1 MKKYSTLGID
11 IGNATCS
18 SSTGILFE
26 SKISDVE
33 PPNKCHK
40 LVIDNKTYWL
50 GEGEYDTK
58 YRKIDKENYINF
70 LYGTLALST
79 DTVFNKIVLGLP
91 LSQYSEDKAVLINL
105 VLKNNKKDIII
116 DGIKKPLVIE
126 DVEVYPEGVVTLVD
140 TWDGI
145 VVDIGG
151 RTTDCAMVITQNNR
165 RKIINPISL
174 PLGTINF
181 ESEVVKK
188 LNNKYSLDLQP
199 RDAARILKNGL
210 LLDGEVIK
218 DELIENMYKQFV
230 DKLLSRLQVEYSLR
244 TNYISLTGG
253 GAITFGEEIKKQLG
267 EKSVS
272 IQENSIFA
280 NSQAFGELG
289 ESIWQ

>member
-1 MKKYSTLGID
+1 MQKYSIHGLD
-11 IGNATCS
+11 LGNATCS
-18 SSTGILFE
+18 SSDGILFE

-140 TWDGI
+140 IWDGL

-165 RKIINPISL
+165 RKIINPVSL

-199 RDAARILKNGL
+199 QDAARILKNGL

-230 DKLLSRLQVEYSLR
+230 DKILSRLQVEYSLR